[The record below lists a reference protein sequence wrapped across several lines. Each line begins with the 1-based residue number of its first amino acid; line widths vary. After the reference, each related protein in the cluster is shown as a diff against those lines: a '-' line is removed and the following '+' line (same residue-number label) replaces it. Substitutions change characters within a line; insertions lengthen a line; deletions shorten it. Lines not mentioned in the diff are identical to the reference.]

1 MVKGARLESDFSYY
15 YAEMVFSF
23 DTLVKGACCLKT
35 FLVQQEKRDRVSSWI
50 CTPPSTPEQEIKTE
64 F

>member
-50 CTPPSTPEQEIKTE
+50 
-64 F
+64 